1 MCLDVRGR
9 RAQSQC
15 TAGPVSQVPMAWLI
29 GTMTEELAKH
39 TGETIGGLI
48 NATFGNIVEMLLCV
62 SGTGVRN

>member
-1 MCLDVRGR
+1 
-9 RAQSQC
+9 
-15 TAGPVSQVPMAWLI
+15 MAWLI

-62 SGTGVRN
+62 SGTGVRFCNLVSQNGGLM